1 MLGTIVNSLAIIA
14 GGLLGLLL
22 KKGLPKKLSDAVM
35 TGVALCVVYIGVSG
49 CMNGKNA
56 LITVI
61 SVALGAILGTLL
73 DLDGKLCRLGEAI
86 EQKFRKEG
94 KTKVSIAEGFVSA
107 SLLFCVGAMAIMGSL
122 QSGLSGNHQTLYTK
136 SVLDFISAIVF
147 AATMGVGVLLSS
159 VMVFVYQG
167 AMTLLSQFLAP
178 FLSDAA
184 VAEMT
189 CAGSILLIGLGFNL
203 LGFSKIKIMNY
214 IPAIFIPAILCLF
227 M

>member
-1 MLGTIVNSLAIIA
+1 MIGTIVNSLAIIA
-14 GGLLGLLL
+14 GGLIGLLL
-22 KKGLPKKLSDAVM
+22 KKGLPKRLSDAVM
-35 TGVALCVVYIGVSG
+35 TGVALCVVYIGISG

-73 DLDGKLCRLGEAI
+73 DLDGKLCRLGDRI
-86 EQKFRKEG
+86 EQKFKKDG
-94 KTKVSIAEGFVSA
+94 KTKISIAEGFVSS

-159 VMVFVYQG
+159 IMVFIYQG
-167 AMTLLSQFLAP
+167 AMTLLCQFLVP

-189 CAGSILLIGLGFNL
+189 CAGSVLLIGLGFNL

-214 IPAIFIPAILCLF
+214 IPSIFIPIILCLF